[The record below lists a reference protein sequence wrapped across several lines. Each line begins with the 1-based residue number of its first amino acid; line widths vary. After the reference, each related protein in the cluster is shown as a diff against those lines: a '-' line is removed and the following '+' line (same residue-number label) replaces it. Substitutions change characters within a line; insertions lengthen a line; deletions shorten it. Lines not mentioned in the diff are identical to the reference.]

1 MALVSGEGGMM
12 KMNSIKVSIV
22 LNCGDRLTGEVNIL
36 EFKRFSDFIEQN
48 SAKHIKLFNTKL
60 DNALLFESAGAFI
73 LIPKTNIRYYEP
85 LEETEKE

>member
-1 MALVSGEGGMM
+1 M

-22 LNCGDRLTGEVNIL
+22 LICGDQLTGEVNIL

-60 DNALLFESAGAFI
+60 DNTLYESSGAFI
-73 LIPKTNIRYYEP
+73 LIPKTNILYYVP
-85 LEETEKE
+85 LEEAETK

>member
-1 MALVSGEGGMM
+1 M

-60 DNALLFESAGAFI
+60 DDALYGSAGSFI
-73 LIPKTNIRYYEP
+73 LIPKANILYYQP
-85 LEETEKE
+85 LEEAETELIPLGTCAG

>member
-1 MALVSGEGGMM
+1 M
-12 KMNSIKVSIV
+12 KMNAIKVSIV

-60 DNALLFESAGAFI
+60 DTALYESAGAFI

-85 LEETEKE
+85 LEEAPTESAAQIQVV